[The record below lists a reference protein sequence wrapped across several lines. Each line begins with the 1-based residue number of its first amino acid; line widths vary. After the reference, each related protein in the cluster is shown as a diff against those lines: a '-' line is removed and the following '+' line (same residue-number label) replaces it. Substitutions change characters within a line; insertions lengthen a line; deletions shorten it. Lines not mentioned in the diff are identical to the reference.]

1 MTRQPSPV
9 LLALAFLAPLAT
21 HATTALGHQ
30 DPRPVKE
37 AIETFLR
44 AQTIGLP
51 GRVSYTVGNLDAQNR
66 LAPCSG
72 FEVSLPAGARTWGRT
87 NVSVRCVAEA
97 NWSVFLP
104 VHIRVIA
111 DYLITATPLAQGQTI
126 TAADLARREGD
137 LSDLPA
143 GILTDEQQAVGRT
156 AALPIAAGR
165 PLRADMLRQPLVV
178 QQNQTVK
185 VITRGPG
192 FQVANEGRALA
203 NGTEGQIVQ
212 VRLPSGQVVS
222 GTARAGGIVE
232 IGF

>member
-1 MTRQPSPV
+1 MTRRPSLASLALL
-9 LLALAFLAPLAT
+9 LLALFAT
-21 HATTALGHQ
+21 HASTALGHQ

-37 AIETFLR
+37 AVEAFLQ
-44 AQTIGLP
+44 AQTVGLP
-51 GRVSYTVGNLDAQNR
+51 GRVSHTVGSLDAHNR

-87 NVSVRCVAEA
+87 NVTVRCVAEA
-97 NWSVFLP
+97 NWSIFLP

-111 DYLITATPLAQGQTI
+111 DYLITAMPLAQGQTI

-143 GILTDEQQAVGRT
+143 GILTDERQAVGRT

-165 PLRADMLRQPLVV
+165 PLRADMLRQPVVV

-185 VITRGPG
+185 VVSRGAG
-192 FQVANEGRALA
+192 FQVANEGRALTS
-203 NGTEGQIVQ
+203 GTEGQIIQ

-222 GTARAGGIVE
+222 GAARAGGIVE

>member
-1 MTRQPSPV
+1 MTRRPFLAS
-9 LLALAFLAPLAT
+9 LALVFLAVLAT
-21 HATTALGHQ
+21 HASRALGQQ

-37 AIETFLR
+37 SVESFLR
-44 AQTIGLP
+44 TQTIGLP
-51 GRVSYTVGNLDAQNR
+51 GQVSYTVGSLDARNR
-66 LAPCSG
+66 LAPCSS
-72 FEVSLPAGARTWGRT
+72 FDVSLPPGARTWGRT
-87 NVSVRCVAEA
+87 NVIVRCVAEA

-104 VHIRVIA
+104 VHIRVVA

-143 GILTDEQQAVGRT
+143 GVLTDEQQAVGRT
-156 AALPIAAGR
+156 AALSIVAGR
-165 PLRADMLRQPLVV
+165 PLRRDMLRQPLVI

-185 VITRGPG
+185 VVSKGQG
-192 FQVANEGRALA
+192 FQVANEGRAMT
-203 NGTEGQIVQ
+203 NGTEGQIIQ